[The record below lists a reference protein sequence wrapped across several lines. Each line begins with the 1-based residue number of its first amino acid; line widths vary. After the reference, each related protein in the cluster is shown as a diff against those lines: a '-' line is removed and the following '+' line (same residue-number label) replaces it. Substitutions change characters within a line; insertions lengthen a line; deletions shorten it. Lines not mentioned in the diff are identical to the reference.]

1 MNTRIGSGW
10 QTLMADLSMVLFMI
24 SAAAVGEAPADK
36 PKSPPPLAASLPALG
51 EPVAVWRGGG
61 DPQALRA
68 WLSSQSADPRQ
79 RLTIVAAQADAPAAL
94 ALAAGVG
101 RPARVLI
108 EPQGEGGVFAAL
120 TYDQDP
126 ALARGLQ
133 DEAGRPATP
142 EPQP

>member
-1 MNTRIGSGW
+1 MNARIGSGW

-36 PKSPPPLAASLPALG
+36 LNSQPPLAASVPALG
-51 EPVAVWRGGG
+51 EPVAVWRGGS

-79 RLTIVAAQADAPAAL
+79 RLTIVAARSDAPAAL
-94 ALAAGVG
+94 ALATGAG

-108 EPQGEGGVFAAL
+108 EPEGEGGVFAAL

-133 DEAGRPATP
+133 DEANQPAIP
-142 EPQP
+142 EPKP